1 MPAVR
6 SKRTKNI
13 FKFFAV
19 NKHRVTADAAVKFR
33 MRKRAGE
40 TALGVD
46 KAVKR
51 HGIVADGQ
59 SSQIHIGYIKGKI
72 KVLCRIHVAAQRS
85 LGGKRLNITFGKA
98 QAAVRRI
105 IIASADFVY
114 QKTFGTAVSQKQ
126 AAFNFRRRYRAHNAY
141 FVINVARKFNTKRRS
156 CHQWLSADAFGTY
169 GYAYH
174 RFGAADIHHAV
185 NKVIPLFHGNA
196 VIG

>member
-1 MPAVR
+1 MPAIR
-6 SKRTKNI
+6 GKRTKNV

-19 NKHRVTADAAVKFR
+19 NKDRITADAAVKFR
-33 MRKRAGE
+33 MRKRAGK
-40 TALGVD
+40 TALGVN

-51 HGIVADGQ
+51 HGIIADGQ
-59 SSQIHIGYIKGKI
+59 RAQIHIGYIKGKI
-72 KVLCRIHVAAQRS
+72 KILCSIHGAAQRS

-98 QAAVRRI
+98 QAAVGRI
-105 IIASADFVY
+105 IIASADFIY
-114 QKTFGTAVSQKQ
+114 QETFGAAVSQKQ

-156 CHQWLSADAFGTY
+156 CHQRFGTDAFGAY

-174 RFGAADIHHAV
+174 RFGATDIHHAV

-196 VIG
+196 VIC

>member
-1 MPAVR
+1 MPAIR
-6 SKRTKNI
+6 SKRTKNV
-13 FKFFAV
+13 FKFFTV
-19 NKHRVTADAAVKFR
+19 NKHRITADAAVKFR

-40 TALGVD
+40 AALGIY

-51 HGIVADGQ
+51 HGIVTYGQ
-59 SSQIHIGYIKGKI
+59 RAQVHIGYIKSKI
-72 KVLCRIHVAAQRS
+72 KVLCRIHGAAQRS
-85 LGGKRLNITFGKA
+85 LGGKCLNIAFGKA
-98 QAAVRRI
+98 QAAVGRI
-105 IIASADFVY
+105 IIASADFIY
-114 QKTFGTAVSQKQ
+114 QKAFGAAVSQKQ

-141 FVINVARKFNTKRRS
+141 FVINIARKFNTKRRS

>member
-6 SKRTKNI
+6 SKRTKNV

-19 NKHRVTADAAVKFR
+19 NKYGITADAAVKFR
-33 MRKRAGE
+33 MRKRACKA
-40 TALGVD
+40 ALRVN
-46 KAVKR
+46 KSVKR
-51 HGIVADGQ
+51 YGLVADGQ
-59 SSQIHIGYIKGKI
+59 RPQVHIGYIKGKI
-72 KVLCRIHVAAQRS
+72 KVLCRIHGTAQRS
-85 LGGKRLNITFGKA
+85 LGGKSLNIAFGKA
-98 QAAVRRI
+98 QAAVGRI
-105 IIASADFVY
+105 IIASVDFVY
-114 QKTFGTAVSQKQ
+114 QKTFGAAVSQKQ

-156 CHQWLSADAFGTY
+156 FHQRFGTDAFGAY

-174 RFGAADIHHAV
+174 RLCAADIHHAV